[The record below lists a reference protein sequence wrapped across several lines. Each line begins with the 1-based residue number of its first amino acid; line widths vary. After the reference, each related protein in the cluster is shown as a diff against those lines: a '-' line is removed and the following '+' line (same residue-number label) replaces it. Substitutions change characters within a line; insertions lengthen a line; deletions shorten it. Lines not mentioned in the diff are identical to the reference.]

1 MVDAVTARRAW
12 NTAKT
17 ELFGGVV
24 PSVSPVLVSI
34 GAQPGAGKTRA
45 LEASLKTFYSGQ
57 TFVSIIG
64 DDFRKFH
71 PDYEKLCAL
80 PDPEVMP
87 RETAELSGWL
97 VRQSLDYASENGYSC
112 VVEGTLRNPETTL
125 GTTRQFAE
133 AGASTHLIVLGVSPA
148 ESWSGCLERY
158 INALEEGQAARW
170 TPLEA
175 HNAGLEGTP
184 KTLRAAEA
192 DLSVKRAL
200 HN

>member
-1 MVDAVTARRAW
+1 MVDAVTAQVAW
-12 NTAKT
+12 KYAKAD
-17 ELFGGVV
+17 LFGGVA

-71 PDYEKLCAL
+71 PDYKKLCAL

-184 KTLRAAEA
+184 KTLRA
-192 DLSVKRAL
+192 L